1 MKHKDGKFLY
11 RLGIDVGVAS
21 LGVAILELDPD
32 AMDVAGEQSF
42 RIAAGVARTYP
53 LPEGA
58 SIRRE
63 KRAMRRNIDRRKRR
77 LDRLTDLL
85 AERGLGYRRKTVP
98 KSVLD
103 LSPIKLRAQGSRE
116 KVDLRHLSR
125 VFVHMAR
132 HRGSSAFRE
141 SDIKDDNESRQTA
154 AGITSLRQ
162 EMKTRG
168 FSTYGQY
175 LRWREK
181 QDLPLRINQ
190 NKMADSDGGYAFYP
204 SREMLREEFEMI
216 WEKQATFYPENLTPE
231 LKQTVSDELFFQRTV
246 TAPPPG
252 KCPYFTD
259 EFRLPRASRLFQV
272 RRIYEEVNNLRFSER
287 SGKSIS
293 YDIAGRDMIVDRLM
307 TGEDLTVSEIKKTI
321 GLGRTDKVSLENAS
335 APKVIR
341 GYCFD
346 ILLGDEDI
354 LGDKWLDAGEDQQ
367 DQILN
372 TLATI
377 YDDDKAIAALSD
389 LLDGD
394 TGAAKRALDVS
405 LPSGW
410 GRMGPTATGK
420 ILPEL
425 KKDLIPARIAEDR
438 ACLSHAMTPTGEV
451 GDLLPYYGKVLVG
464 HTVDPMWVSD
474 YRRETD
480 QPPHTNANEQ
490 KYGRVPNPVV
500 HLALNQIRETVN
512 AVVKKYGLPET
523 IHIELARDLNKSA
536 EARAEI
542 EKQNKK
548 NKDVNDKA
556 AKALDEL
563 SPPVR
568 VSRLNIQKFKLWE
581 EQSATCIYTGEPL
594 SLKDLFDGDVDVDH
608 ILPRSKTY
616 SDSMANKVV
625 CKRRANADKGNQAPY
640 QAFADRPDYDW
651 DEIIR
656 RVERLSPGKQWRFEA
671 DAMKQFEEDPEAFRA
686 RYGIDN
692 SYIARLARQ
701 YLTHLVGEP
710 HKVVAVSSY
719 VVSML
724 RGKWGLNKVLGGA
737 DAAKK
742 LRNDHRHH
750 FIDALVAAC
759 TTPGTVQ
766 KIQREAAR
774 CEREQLDAF
783 VETIAPPYGT
793 PKEFFNAAREA
804 TFDRVLLSRKPD
816 HAKTGQLH
824 EDSLMG
830 IVDGPDKNGSYICR
844 KSKKLSDYATLEKL
858 KKAVIKDTIAP
869 NSEINRAIIEL
880 RAIQISVN
888 EFAVK
893 AKQILEDE
901 RLADIAVGKK
911 GRTVSDSAV
920 YKRAIQLHGADGGKK
935 LFTLYE
941 KQKLVNIRRAGD
953 RNRPT
958 GGYIS
963 GRNHRIDFYTDR
975 KGNQNWQLVSM
986 MAANDRDFVPEAR
999 KTGNHLIWSAH
1010 KDDTLEM
1017 TDPSAPNRRIK
1028 VVVAKLGEYKM
1039 GVVPEADAGDAKVR
1053 VLWEKGLSF
1062 FKELE
1067 ARRVVTNAAG
1077 DVTWRFSALSPPS
1090 AK

>member
-1 MKHKDGKFLY
+1 MKNKNGKFLY

-32 AMDVAGEQSF
+32 AKDEAGEQSF
-42 RIAAGVARTYP
+42 RIAGGVARTYP

-63 KRAMRRNIDRRKRR
+63 KRAMRRNINRRKRR
-77 LDRLTDLL
+77 LDRLAELL
-85 AERGLGYRRKTVP
+85 AEKGLGYRRKTVP

-103 LSPIKLRAQGSRE
+103 LSPIKLRAQASRE
-116 KVDLRHLSR
+116 KIDLRHLSR

-132 HRGSSAFRE
+132 HRGSSAFQE
-141 SDIKDDNESRQTA
+141 SNIKDDNESRQTA
-154 AGITSLRQ
+154 AGIASLRQ
-162 EMKTRG
+162 EMKAKG

-181 QDLPLRINQ
+181 QDLPTRINQ
-190 NKMADSDGGYAFYP
+190 NKMADSGGGYAFYP
-204 SREMLREEFEMI
+204 SREMLREEFETI
-216 WEKQATFYPENLTPE
+216 WEKQAAFYPEDLTPE
-231 LKQTVSDELFFQRTV
+231 LKKTVSDELFFQRAV

-252 KCPYFTD
+252 RCPYFTD
-259 EFRLPRASRLFQV
+259 EFRLPRASRLFQI
-272 RRIYEEVNNLRFSER
+272 RRIYEEVNNLRFSEKL
-287 SGKSIS
+287 GKSID

-307 TGEDLTVSEIKKTI
+307 AGEDLTFAEIKKTI
-321 GLGRTDKVSLENAS
+321 GLGRTDKVSLENATS
-335 APKVIR
+335 RTGIN

-346 ILLGDEDI
+346 VLLGDEGV
-354 LGDKWLDAGEDQQ
+354 LGNKWLEAGEDKQ

-372 TLATI
+372 VLATI
-377 YDDDKAIAALSD
+377 YDDDQAIATLANMLG
-389 LLDGD
+389 GD
-394 TGAAKRALDVS
+394 TGAAKRTLDVS

-425 KKDLIPARIAEDR
+425 KNDLIPARIAEDQ
-438 ACLSHAMTPTGEV
+438 AGLFHAMTPTGEV
-451 GDLLPYYGKVLVG
+451 GDLLPYYGKILLG
-464 HTVDPMWVSD
+464 HTVDLMWVSD

-480 QPPHTNANEQ
+480 RPPHSNADEQ
-490 KYGRVPNPVV
+490 KYGRIPNPVV

-512 AVVKKYGLPET
+512 AVLKKYGPPET
-523 IHIELARDLNKSA
+523 IHIELARELNKSA
-536 EARAEI
+536 EAREKI

-548 NKDVNDKA
+548 NKDDNDKA
-556 AKALDEL
+556 AKALGEL
-563 SPPVR
+563 SPPVK
-568 VSRLNIQKFKLWE
+568 VSRLNIQKFKLWK

-594 SLKDLFDGDVDVDH
+594 SLTDLFSGDVDVDH

-625 CKRRANADKGNQAPY
+625 CKRRANADKSNQAPY

-651 DEIIR
+651 DGIIR

-701 YLTHLVGEP
+701 YLAYLVGEP

-737 DAAKK
+737 DAARK
-742 LRNDHRHH
+742 LRDDHRHH
-750 FIDALVAAC
+750 FIDALTAAC
-759 TTPGTVQ
+759 ATPGTVQ

-774 CEREQLDAF
+774 CERERLDVF
-783 VETIAPPYGT
+783 VETISPPFGT
-793 PKEFFNAAREA
+793 PKEFFNAVREA
-804 TFDRVLLSRKPD
+804 TFKRVLLSRKPD

-824 EDSLMG
+824 EDTLMG
-830 IVDGPDKNGSYICR
+830 IVDGPDKYGAYVCR
-844 KSKKLSDYATLEKL
+844 KRKNLSDYATLKDLEK
-858 KKAVIKDTIAP
+858 ATIKDTIAP
-869 NSEINRAIIEL
+869 NPEINQAIIEL
-880 RAIQISVN
+880 RTIQASVN
-888 EFAVK
+888 EFGVK
-893 AKQILEDE
+893 AQQILEDE
-901 RLADIAVGKK
+901 RLTDISTGKK
-911 GRTVSDSAV
+911 GRTVSASAI

-941 KQKLVNIRRAGD
+941 KQKLVNIRRAGGG
-953 RNRPT
+953 NKPT

-963 GRNHRIDFYTDR
+963 GRNHRIDFYADQ
-975 KGNQNWQLVSM
+975 KGKENWQLVTM
-986 MAANDRDFVPEAR
+986 MDANNRDFVPEAR
-999 KTGNHLIWSAH
+999 QAGNRLIWSAH

-1017 TDPSAPNRRIK
+1017 IDPSTPGKHIK
-1028 VVVAKLGEYKM
+1028 VVVAKLGGTKM
-1039 GVVPEADAGDAKVR
+1039 GVVPETDARDSKER

-1062 FKELE
+1062 FRKLE

-1077 DVTWRFSALSPPS
+1077 DVTWRFPALSPLS